1 MLIKTNDTTI
11 SYFLIQKNI
20 EFDKKRQNIQT
31 KSDTININRTFL
43 LNIKTNRKKH
53 IKIFTRR
60 KKYDNVHSKT
70 YSKYNH
76 NGM

>member
-1 MLIKTNDTTI
+1 MIVLIKTNDTTI
-11 SYFLIQKNI
+11 SYFFIQKNI

-53 IKIFTRR
+53 IKIFTM
-60 KKYDNVHSKT
+60 KVKTKNVKYVFILEK
-70 YSKYNH
+70 
-76 NGM
+76 